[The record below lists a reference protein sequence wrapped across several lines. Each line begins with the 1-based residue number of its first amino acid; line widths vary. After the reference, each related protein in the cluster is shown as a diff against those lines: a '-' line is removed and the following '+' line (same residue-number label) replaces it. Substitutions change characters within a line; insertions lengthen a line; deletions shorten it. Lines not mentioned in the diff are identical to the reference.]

1 MDSRPPPNLS
11 DPDELLAYRKELRGV
26 APLWRYSG
34 VGLAVLGAALLVLR
48 SKHVVEVHVLV
59 PILIIVAAIVL
70 MSIAILQRSLYH
82 ARRMRGAG

>member
-1 MDSRPPPNLS
+1 MARPAPNLS
-11 DPDELLAYRKELRGV
+11 DRDALIAYRKELRGV

-34 VGLAVLGAALLVLR
+34 ITMAVLGAALLVLR
-48 SKHVVEVHVLV
+48 SKQVIHVHVLV